1 MKEIQKIWQKIT
13 NNGVD
18 EAALGREVV
27 KVRLLNQLFMIA
39 LLVSFINIPIY
50 MFIGSWGLVYS
61 SFANLALEIG
71 GVYATY
77 RKKYEVARF
86 IATVLFP
93 TLEASHVMIHGVNLG
108 NVFTAVG
115 IMAFMLY
122 EEKKK
127 MQFLSIFYI
136 CTLFIASKY
145 YVIRNFE
152 DTFKAHIYSDLL
164 LFPLVLMAFAMMILL
179 YQKEIKKY
187 EERQR
192 ELIDT
197 LENKNKKLV
206 EINDELEQF
215 TYIASHDLKTP
226 LRTIKSYMHLADRNL
241 DKAEYDYAK
250 MNLRLAQNGTQ
261 QMHYLIRD
269 ILEYKTINQ
278 KDEVYENIDL
288 NEVMQLVLVQL
299 KPLIEQNNAV
309 VIYDKLT

>member
-122 EEKKK
+122 EGKKK
-127 MQFLSIFYI
+127 IQFLSIFYI
-136 CTLFIASKY
+136 CTL
-145 YVIRNFE
+145 
-152 DTFKAHIYSDLL
+152 
-164 LFPLVLMAFAMMILL
+164 
-179 YQKEIKKY
+179 
-187 EERQR
+187 
-192 ELIDT
+192 
-197 LENKNKKLV
+197 
-206 EINDELEQF
+206 
-215 TYIASHDLKTP
+215 
-226 LRTIKSYMHLADRNL
+226 
-241 DKAEYDYAK
+241 
-250 MNLRLAQNGTQ
+250 
-261 QMHYLIRD
+261 
-269 ILEYKTINQ
+269 
-278 KDEVYENIDL
+278 
-288 NEVMQLVLVQL
+288 
-299 KPLIEQNNAV
+299 
-309 VIYDKLT
+309 